1 MKRTLGVCYYPE
13 HWAETVWA
21 SDAKRMV
28 DSGLSWVRIGEFS
41 WAKIEPEPG
50 KFKWEWLDRAIETLG
65 SSGLQIVLGT
75 PTATP
80 PRWMLDKHPDML
92 AHNSSGIIRKFG
104 SRRHYCF
111 SHVGYREEARR
122 ITRLMAERYGKEPNI
137 AAWQTDNEYDCH
149 DTATSY
155 SQNAL
160 KAFQDWCAQRYQSPD
175 ALNSAWGNVFWSMEY
190 NSFNQIELPNQTVT
204 EPNPSHVLAFRR
216 FTSDQVVLFNRVQC
230 DEIRKHSN
238 APIIHNFMGR
248 ITSFD
253 HYDVGADLDISSWDS
268 YPLGFLLDRV
278 GASANDKVHFLRQGD
293 PDFQAFH
300 HDLYRSTST
309 GRWWVMEQQPGPVNW
324 APWNPAPLP
333 GMPRLW
339 TLEAFAHG
347 AETVCYFRWRQA
359 PFAQEQMHA
368 GLLQTDSKA
377 APALDDVTQVANEL
391 KKFQNV
397 GTTKAQVA
405 LIFDYD
411 SAYAWEA
418 QPQGEDFDYFNL
430 VFDCYRA
437 LRRAGWSVD
446 VVPKTVDPTT
456 YKITF
461 APGLLTVPTTLK
473 GGLIVAGPRA
483 GSKTEELTIS
493 TESNPGIPGL
503 KTKITY
509 VESLPPFAPMTLSG
523 GGAFEKWREAIETQ
537 DRVILQLEGGEPA
550 AIRAGDIIYLAGW
563 PDPSAWR
570 RLLVKLAQEKNL
582 PIMDL
587 PKEIRIRDTE
597 THRFWFNYGP
607 NEVTCNNITL
617 PAAGVHWEVL

>member
-1 MKRTLGVCYYPE
+1 
-13 HWAETVWA
+13 
-21 SDAKRMV
+21 
-28 DSGLSWVRIGEFS
+28 
-41 WAKIEPEPG
+41 
-50 KFKWEWLDRAIETLG
+50 
-65 SSGLQIVLGT
+65 
-75 PTATP
+75 
-80 PRWMLDKHPDML
+80 
-92 AHNSSGIIRKFG
+92 
-104 SRRHYCF
+104 
-111 SHVGYREEARR
+111 
-122 ITRLMAERYGKEPNI
+122 
-137 AAWQTDNEYDCH
+137 
-149 DTATSY
+149 
-155 SQNAL
+155 
-160 KAFQDWCAQRYQSPD
+160 
-175 ALNSAWGNVFWSMEY
+175 
-190 NSFNQIELPNQTVT
+190 
-204 EPNPSHVLAFRR
+204 
-216 FTSDQVVLFNRVQC
+216 
-230 DEIRKHSN
+230 
-238 APIIHNFMGR
+238 
-248 ITSFD
+248 
-253 HYDVGADLDISSWDS
+253 
-268 YPLGFLLDRV
+268 
-278 GASANDKVHFLRQGD
+278 
-293 PDFQAFH
+293 
-300 HDLYRSTST
+300 
-309 GRWWVMEQQPGPVNW
+309 MEQQPGPVNW

-368 GLLQTDSKA
+368 GLLQPDSKA
-377 APALDDVTQVANEL
+377 APALDDVAQVASEL

-411 SAYAWEA
+411 SAYAWET
-418 QPQGEDFDYFNL
+418 QPQGKDFDYFNL

-437 LRRAGWSVD
+437 LRRAGWSID

-537 DRVILQLEGGEPA
+537 DQVILQLEGGEPA

-570 RLLVKLAQEKNL
+570 RLLVKLAKEKNL

>member
-1 MKRTLGVCYYPE
+1 
-13 HWAETVWA
+13 
-21 SDAKRMV
+21 
-28 DSGLSWVRIGEFS
+28 
-41 WAKIEPEPG
+41 
-50 KFKWEWLDRAIETLG
+50 
-65 SSGLQIVLGT
+65 
-75 PTATP
+75 
-80 PRWMLDKHPDML
+80 
-92 AHNSSGIIRKFG
+92 
-104 SRRHYCF
+104 
-111 SHVGYREEARR
+111 
-122 ITRLMAERYGKEPNI
+122 
-137 AAWQTDNEYDCH
+137 
-149 DTATSY
+149 
-155 SQNAL
+155 
-160 KAFQDWCAQRYQSPD
+160 
-175 ALNSAWGNVFWSMEY
+175 
-190 NSFNQIELPNQTVT
+190 
-204 EPNPSHVLAFRR
+204 
-216 FTSDQVVLFNRVQC
+216 
-230 DEIRKHSN
+230 
-238 APIIHNFMGR
+238 
-248 ITSFD
+248 
-253 HYDVGADLDISSWDS
+253 
-268 YPLGFLLDRV
+268 
-278 GASANDKVHFLRQGD
+278 
-293 PDFQAFH
+293 
-300 HDLYRSTST
+300 
-309 GRWWVMEQQPGPVNW
+309 MEQQPGPVNW

-437 LRRAGWSVD
+437 LRRVGWSVD